1 MSDGSTSKM
10 SQHPD
15 NPNLIVFTGGGTG
28 GHIYPGL
35 AVVQALR
42 SKGFSGKILWIGSTK
57 ELDRRIVEAEGL
69 EYRGISSGK
78 LRRSLSLQNLADVFK
93 VVKGYFQART
103 ILKELKP
110 AFLFSKGGYVSVP
123 PCRAAASLGI
133 PYFTHESDV
142 SPGLA
147 TRLNAGKAEKILLSW
162 SEGARD
168 FTDSWKSKTEIVG
181 NPVRP
186 SLLEGDAA
194 RAREELGIPEKIPLI
209 LCLGG
214 SQGSQ
219 QVNHLVESLRLVFA
233 KRAFIVHQ
241 TGKELFES
249 VPQPRRDDS
258 YLALPYIGD
267 QMRDLLA
274 AAAVVMGRAGAGT
287 VWESAALGKP
297 MVLIPLAGSGTR
309 GDQVENAAMAEKA
322 GAGVSLMGEKAEAGF
337 LVKVLETYLF
347 DAAASE
353 KARAAAFSLARIRR
367 PDGSWVSSAEHIAQC
382 ILDRLAMGQGGRA

>member
-1 MSDGSTSKM
+1 MTSQPKD
-10 SQHPD
+10 SS
-15 NPNLIVFTGGGTG
+15 LIAFTGGGTG

-42 SKGFSGKILWIGSTK
+42 LKGYPGKILWIGSKK

-69 EYRGISSGK
+69 EYRGISGGK
-78 LRRSLSLQNLADVFK
+78 LRRSFSLENLADVFK
-93 VVKGYFQART
+93 VVSGYFEARK
-103 ILKELKP
+103 LLSELKP

-162 SEGARD
+162 SDGARD
-168 FTDSWKSKTEIVG
+168 FSDSWKRKTEVVG

-186 SLLEGDAA
+186 SLLEGEAA
-194 RAREELGIPEKIPLI
+194 KARRELGIPEGIPVI

-214 SQGSQ
+214 SQGSRQ
-219 QVNHLVESLRLVFA
+219 INELVQALRPIFA
-233 KRAFIVHQ
+233 GKAFIVHQ
-241 TGKELFES
+241 TGKELFDS
-249 VPQPRRDDS
+249 VPPPRRDSS
-258 YLALPYIGD
+258 YLALPYIGEE
-267 QMRDLLA
+267 MRDIVALA
-274 AAAVVMGRAGAGT
+274 SVVMGRAGAGT

-309 GDQVENAAMAEKA
+309 GDQVENAAMVEKA
-322 GAGVSLMGEKAEAGF
+322 GAGLSLVGEK
-337 LVKVLETYLF
+337 LSPVLLAKALDTYLL
-347 DAAASE
+347 DSEARAKAQAAAL
-353 KARAAAFSLARIRR
+353 SLARIRR
-367 PDGSWVSSAEHIAQC
+367 PDGSWAASADHIAQL
-382 ILDRLAMGQGGRA
+382 ILDRLAMSRGGVR

>member
-1 MSDGSTSKM
+1 MKQPLSA
-10 SQHPD
+10 
-15 NPNLIVFTGGGTG
+15 PNLIAFTGGGTG

-35 AVVQALR
+35 AIIQALR
-42 SKGFSGKILWIGSTK
+42 LKGFSGKIIWIGSNK
-57 ELDRRIVEAEGL
+57 ELDRQIVEAEGL

-78 LRRSLSLQNLADVFK
+78 LRRSFSLENLADVFK
-93 VVKGYFQART
+93 VAKGYFEARK
-103 ILKELKP
+103 ILRELHP

-147 TRLNAGKAEKILLSW
+147 TRLNAGKAERILLSW

-168 FTDSWKSKTEIVG
+168 FSDSWRSKTEIVG

-194 RAREELGIPEKIPLI
+194 KARKDLDIPQELPVI

-219 QVNHLVESLRLVFA
+219 QINQLVEALRPVFA
-233 KRAFIVHQ
+233 GRAFIVHQ
-241 TGKELFES
+241 TGKELFDS
-249 VPQPRRDDS
+249 VSQPRRDAY
-258 YLALPYIGD
+258 YLALPYIG
-267 QMRDLLA
+267 QEMRDILA
-274 AAAVVMGRAGAGT
+274 AATVVMGRAGAGT

-309 GDQVENAAMAEKA
+309 GDQVENAAMVEKA
-322 GAGVSLMGEKAEAGF
+322 GAGLSLTGDKAEAG
-337 LVKVLETYLF
+337 LLTKALETYLL
-347 DAAASE
+347 DSVARGKAQAAAL
-353 KARAAAFSLARIRR
+353 SLARIRR
-367 PDGSWVSSAEHIAQC
+367 PDGTWASSAEHLAQC
-382 ILDRLAMGQGGRA
+382 ILDRLALSQGDCR